1 MQCVRLVSGITFI
14 SMFKVKNTWWFSCLI
29 TSICT
34 WNFVNDCE
42 NSYEKKVLTALV
54 NHSPI
59 SKKRTNT
66 SHLNSLD
73 IKTQQHMAFRDQVLA
88 WSVHKKPITLN
99 FKLFFSEIISGLS
112 WSVSW
117 YGVIIQYLLWLYVFV
132 HFFFQSCLLKS
143 TTVCKSK

>member
-29 TSICT
+29 SSICT

-59 SKKRTNT
+59 SRKRTNI

-73 IKTQQHMAFRDQVLA
+73 IKTQQHMAFRDPDPGLECTQKTHYFKFQVIFFWNFFRTQLIGLVIRGNNSISFVVICIRA
-88 WSVHKKPITLN
+88 LFLSVMPI
-99 FKLFFSEIISGLS
+99 E
-112 WSVSW
+112 
-117 YGVIIQYLLWLYVFV
+117 IQYCV
-132 HFFFQSCLLKS
+132 
-143 TTVCKSK
+143 

>member
-29 TSICT
+29 SSICT

-59 SKKRTNT
+59 SRKRTNT

-73 IKTQQHMAFRDQVLA
+73 IKTQQHMAFRDPDLGLECTQKTHYFKFQVIFLWNYFRTQLIGLVIRGNNSISFVVICIRA
-88 WSVHKKPITLN
+88 LFLSVMPI
-99 FKLFFSEIISGLS
+99 EIHYC
-112 WSVSW
+112 V
-117 YGVIIQYLLWLYVFV
+117 
-132 HFFFQSCLLKS
+132 
-143 TTVCKSK
+143 